1 MAREFEELALD
12 GHNYP
17 TWALDIKIS
26 LASKNILSALLPPNE
41 RVDPLH
47 DAYKYNAL
55 YIIRHHLHPD
65 LKAEY
70 VMEEEPNVLWLSLK
84 NRYEQQK
91 AVILPE
97 ANHEWTHIRLQDY
110 KSIGDYNHAVHKIC
124 ARLRFCGKEPSDAD
138 KIEKTLQTMIP
149 SDRVLQHQYRARNY
163 QTYSE
168 LIHDLLQAEK
178 HDELTMKNHKQ
189 RRVGAAPMPEIHHT
203 VKNEKKGDGPKSH
216 PKKSDNSKKRKRNK
230 RPDKQ
235 NTKAPRKDTPTSKQE
250 KCKKCGCFNHP
261 TNKCSIP
268 HHLVALYQQSLKGK
282 NAEGQGYEAHFTTP
296 PNLKDGA
303 GCSSMATM
311 EPSTTNPPLLTD
323 TDYMDLDNAIIEYA
337 SSDVFGDLN

>member
-1 MAREFEELALD
+1 MAKEFEELALD

-26 LASKNILSALLPPNE
+26 LASKNILSALLPPAE
-41 RVDPLH
+41 RTEPLH

-55 YIIRHHLHPD
+55 YILRHHLHPD

-84 NRYEQQK
+84 DRYEQQK

-97 ANHEWTHIRLQDY
+97 ANHDWTHIRLQDY
-110 KSIGDYNHAVHKIC
+110 KSIGDYNHAIHKIC

-138 KIEKTLQTMIP
+138 KIEKTLQTMLP

-189 RRVGAAPMPEIHHT
+189 RRVGAAPMPEIHHAM
-203 VKNEKKGDGPKSH
+203 KDEKKGNGFKNH
-216 PKKSDNSKKRKRNK
+216 PNFLIIQRSANATSVRVRKTQRLRGK
-230 RPDKQ
+230 
-235 NTKAPRKDTPTSKQE
+235 TLLLPRMRSVRSVDATTIPPTS
-250 KCKKCGCFNHP
+250 
-261 TNKCSIP
+261 
-268 HHLVALYQQSLKGK
+268 VALL
-282 NAEGQGYEAHFTTP
+282 
-296 PNLKDGA
+296 
-303 GCSSMATM
+303 AT
-311 EPSTTNPPLLTD
+311 
-323 TDYMDLDNAIIEYA
+323 
-337 SSDVFGDLN
+337 

>member
-41 RVDPLH
+41 RVEPLH
-47 DAYKYNAL
+47 DAYKYNAF

-91 AVILPE
+91 VVILPE

-110 KSIGDYNHAVHKIC
+110 KSIGDYNHVVHKIY

-138 KIEKTLQTMIP
+138 KIEKNT
-149 SDRVLQHQYRARNY
+149 SNY
-163 QTYSE
+163 DP
-168 LIHDLLQAEK
+168 I
-178 HDELTMKNHKQ
+178 
-189 RRVGAAPMPEIHHT
+189 
-203 VKNEKKGDGPKSH
+203 
-216 PKKSDNSKKRKRNK
+216 
-230 RPDKQ
+230 
-235 NTKAPRKDTPTSKQE
+235 
-250 KCKKCGCFNHP
+250 
-261 TNKCSIP
+261 
-268 HHLVALYQQSLKGK
+268 
-282 NAEGQGYEAHFTTP
+282 
-296 PNLKDGA
+296 
-303 GCSSMATM
+303 
-311 EPSTTNPPLLTD
+311 
-323 TDYMDLDNAIIEYA
+323 
-337 SSDVFGDLN
+337 